1 MSKKFISLLL
11 VFVLTVATFSGC
23 SSTFNFNNGK
33 LSIVTTIF
41 PVYDW
46 VSQIIGDSDNI
57 NVNMLIKNGVD
68 LHSYQP
74 STEDIARIST
84 CDMFVY
90 VGGESDNWVE
100 DVLKEAVNKNMIAIN
115 LLDVLGE
122 SAKEEEEVEGMQEE
136 RESHSENDEKEFDE
150 HIWLSLKNAELFT
163 KSIADKISDLDRK
176 NKETYLKNAQNYLDK
191 LTNLDKRYQNTI
203 ENSKRNT
210 LLFVDR
216 FPFRYLVD
224 DYNLSYYAAF
234 KGCSA
239 ETEASFD
246 TITFLSNKINELNL
260 DYVLKLEN
268 SDDRIAKIIIDT
280 SKKPNVQITTIDS
293 LQSVKTD
300 DINNGTTYLSVMER
314 NLEVLTKALS

>member
-1 MSKKFISLLL
+1 MRNKLISLLFALLL
-11 VFVLTVATFSGC
+11 VVTTFSGC
-23 SSTFNFNNGK
+23 ASTFNFNSGK
-33 LSIVTTIF
+33 LSVVTTIF
-41 PVYDW
+41 PEYDW

-57 NVNMLIKNGVD
+57 NVTLLIKNGVD

-74 STEDIARIST
+74 SAEDIARIST

-90 VGGESDNWVE
+90 VGGESDDWAD
-100 DVLKEAVNKNMIAIN
+100 DVLKEAVNKNMIVIN

-136 RESHSENDEKEFDE
+136 WESHSENDETEFDE
-150 HIWLSLKNAELFT
+150 HVWLSLKNAELIT
-163 KSIADKISDLDRK
+163 DTIAQKICDLDEK
-176 NKETYLKNAQNYLDK
+176 NKDIYIENTEEYLEK
-191 LTNLDKRYQNTI
+191 LSNLDERYQNTVQ
-203 ENSKRNT
+203 NSKRGT
-210 LLFVDR
+210 LLFADR

-246 TITFLSNKINELNL
+246 TITFLSNKINKLCL

-280 SKKPNVQITTIDS
+280 SKKKNVQIITIDS

-300 DINNGTTYLSVMER
+300 DINNGTSYLSIMES
-314 NLEVLTKALS
+314 NLEVLRKALD

>member
-1 MSKKFISLLL
+1 MRNKLMSLLL
-11 VFVLTVATFSGC
+11 VLLLVVITFSGC
-23 SSTFNFNNGK
+23 ASTFNFNSGK

-41 PVYDW
+41 PEYDW

-57 NVNMLIKNGVD
+57 NVTMLIKNGVD

-90 VGGESDNWVE
+90 VGGESDNWVD

-150 HIWLSLKNAELFT
+150 HIWVSLKNAKLFT
-163 KSIADKISDLDRK
+163 ETITQKICDMDSK
-176 NKETYLKNAQNYLDK
+176 NKDIYVKNAEKYLEK
-191 LTNLDKRYQNTI
+191 LSNLDEQYQNTI
-203 ENSKRNT
+203 QNSKRNT

-260 DYVLKLEN
+260 NYVLKLEN

-280 SKKPNVQITTIDS
+280 SKKKNVQIITIDS

-300 DINNGTTYLSVMER
+300 DINNGTTYLSVMES
-314 NLEVLTKALS
+314 NLEVLKKALS